1 MNKNLNKIMDKKE
14 KLEQAIDQVKQE
26 KESDKMIHSVDSD
39 SNGIMF
45 CGCSKHKSKQPVN
58 IKLEKVVTPIEQ
70 KNK

>member
-1 MNKNLNKIMDKKE
+1 MDKKE
-14 KLEQAIDQVKQE
+14 KLERAINQVKQE
-26 KESDKMIHSVDSD
+26 KESDKIIHSVVDSD

-58 IKLEKVVTPIEQ
+58 IKLEKAVTPIEQ

>member
-1 MNKNLNKIMDKKE
+1 MDKKE

-26 KESDKMIHSVDSD
+26 KESDKMIHSVDFD

-58 IKLEKVVTPIEQ
+58 IKLEKVATPIEQ

>member
-1 MNKNLNKIMDKKE
+1 MDKKK

-26 KESDKMIHSVDSD
+26 KQSDKILHSVDSD

-45 CGCSKHKSKQPVN
+45 CGCSKHKSKQPPN
-58 IKLEKVVTPIEQ
+58 LKLDKAVTPIKQ